1 MTIASA
7 FNEIAVAQGGTAD
20 NSGTIAGAVDALTD
34 ALAGSDQPAPQTIEQ
49 GVRMLGEHIGGGG
62 GGVAVAT
69 GSFTPATAGA
79 TETFTTD
86 YNGTGYPVIGVVY
99 VDGGYANESNQKNTE
114 WVMHATKNAIGLF
127 TFCKYNTDTTPTYTG
142 STPVR
147 NGLSCCAAYRSSDSV
162 IFNMSAVNSS
172 LTNTFNATG
181 TPNGTSAMMTFII
194 RSANDF
200 AYFARNS
207 SYGFAVGVTY
217 KYIIVYSE

>member
-62 GGVAVAT
+62 NLAIAT
-69 GSFTPATAGA
+69 GTFTPSSAGA
-79 TETFTTD
+79 VETFTTD
-86 YNGTGYPVIGVVY
+86 YNGSGYPVFGAIYVV
-99 VDGGYANESNQKNTE
+99 GGYDNAGNEQNREWIMNT
-114 WVMHATKNAIGLF
+114 AKNAIGLF
-127 TFCKYNTDTTPTYTG
+127 TFSKMSQYTQPQYTG
-142 STPVR
+142 SYPMPDGVT
-147 NGLSCCAAYRSSDSV
+147 CAAVYKSSDKV
-162 IFNMSAVNSS
+162 IMTQAAIKYD
-172 LTNTFNATG
+172 TTKTFNANG
-181 TPNGTSAMMTFII
+181 NPNGTSAVMTLIV

-200 AYFARNS
+200 AYLARSTNF
-207 SYGFAVGVTY
+207 GFSVNVTY